1 MSTWKRVSQFIERI
15 VFINMKLL
23 VLGANGMAGHM
34 ITLYFLE
41 KGYEVTGF
49 SRQDSLL
56 WNTITG
62 DANNIDQLTE
72 ILLENEY
79 DYVINCIGV
88 LNQFAQERISNAI
101 YLNSYLPHIITEII
115 KDKKTRLIHMSTD
128 CVFAGNTGPY
138 TENSLCDGT
147 TVYDKTKALGE
158 IEDNKNVTFRMS
170 IIGPD
175 VKDNGIGLFHWFMKQ
190 QTELLGYTNAIWTG
204 VTTLTLARAM
214 EQAMKEK
221 LTGLYHLV
229 NNMVISKY
237 ELCQLFN
244 YYFRDNKLLIK
255 PFPDKK
261 LDKTLINTRSDFTF
275 VVPGYEQMIQEMK
288 EWIYYHKS
296 LYPVYYFN

>member
-1 MSTWKRVSQFIERI
+1 
-15 VFINMKLL
+15 MKLL
-23 VLGANGMAGHM
+23 VLGATGMAGHM

-49 SRQDSLL
+49 SKQNSLM

-62 DANNIDQLTE
+62 DANDIDRLRI
-72 ILLENEY
+72 ILLGNDY

-88 LNQFAQERISNAI
+88 LNQFAEERISNAI
-101 YLNSYLPHIITEII
+101 YINSYLPHIITDII

-138 TENSLCDGT
+138 TEYSLCDGT

-158 IEDNKNVTFRMS
+158 IKDNKNLTFRMS

-175 VKDNGIGLFHWFMKQ
+175 VKENGIGLFHWFMKQ
-190 QTELLGYTNAIWTG
+190 QGELSGYTNAIWTG
-204 VTTLTLARAM
+204 VTTLTLAGAM
-214 EQAMKEK
+214 EQAMQEK
-221 LTGLYHLV
+221 ITGLYHLV

-244 YYFRDNKLLIK
+244 YYFRDNTLLIK

-261 LDKTLINTRSDFTF
+261 LDKTLVNTRNDFTF
-275 VVPGYEQMIQEMK
+275 IVPSYEQMIQEMR
-288 EWIYYHKS
+288 EWIYNHKS
-296 LYPVYYFN
+296 LYPSYYFN